1 MGSNAMLDRPKRM
14 RRTAAPEEAAVRRL
28 AALMRAEAAELGGAS
43 WVGARLEIGDDD
55 LRGWGARVLPELQAL
70 MGAAGGPD
78 AEPWALGRPDPCPL
92 SPGEV
97 AALRRIAH
105 GMRAEAA
112 ELRPD
117 SPLARRLDGWGVR
130 LALECSEPGCSPQV
144 L

>member
-1 MGSNAMLDRPKRM
+1 MGSNAVLDRPRRM
-14 RRTAAPEEAAVRRL
+14 RRTTAPEEAAVRRL
-28 AALMRAEAAELGGAS
+28 AALMRAEAAELGDVS
-43 WVGARLEIGDDD
+43 WVGVRLGIGDED

-70 MGAAGGPD
+70 MNAAGGSEV
-78 AEPWALGRPDPCPL
+78 EPWAVGRPEPCPL
-92 SPGEV
+92 TSGEV
-97 AALRRIAH
+97 AALRRVAH

-130 LALECSEPGCSPQV
+130 LALECAEPGCSPQV